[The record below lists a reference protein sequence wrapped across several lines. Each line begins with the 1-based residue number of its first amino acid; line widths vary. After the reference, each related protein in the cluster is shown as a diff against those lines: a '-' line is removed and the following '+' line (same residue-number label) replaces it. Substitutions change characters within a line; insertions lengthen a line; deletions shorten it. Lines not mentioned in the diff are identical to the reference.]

1 MKISAYRIETIKGL
15 IKDLDELDELI
26 RLHRQHSEDDFMVSQ
41 YEAKKYE
48 RFQQLVRALMH
59 HSLNKGEFST
69 YPLLQKLTERFYPDA
84 KSGSNQQEILKKLEV
99 IVKEA
104 AAWAL
109 NPLAKKFE
117 RFFVGNSFAFIV
129 AFGDGFLQFHNKI
142 RWEFGSQWVVG
153 L

>member
-84 KSGSNQQEILKKLEV
+84 KSGSNQQEILKKLDSMDE
-99 IVKEA
+99 KMDARYA
-104 AAWAL
+104 AKWVQYVVQGLIILLAL
-109 NPLAKKFE
+109 SALYL
-117 RFFVGNSFAFIV
+117 IL
-129 AFGDGFLQFHNKI
+129 DG
-142 RWEFGSQWVVG
+142 VG
-153 L
+153 LPH